1 MTDDEI
7 PTLFNMEEPESE
19 LKPWQRSR
27 VLYPDLSITT
37 DDTEPVT
44 IQDRFEQ
51 FHRLNPWVY
60 ESLVELVRDYQRR
73 GYPAIGIGHLVEIL
87 RWLRRGKT
95 YDPTADFKLSNDY
108 RSRYSSLIMA
118 QEPDLDGFITTR
130 SLRTE

>member
-27 VLYPDLSITT
+27 VLYPEPEEITA
-37 DDTEPVT
+37 DEAAT
-44 IQDRFEQ
+44 IQERFQQ

-60 ESLVELVRDYQRR
+60 ESLVELVRDYRRR

-95 YDPTADFKLSNDY
+95 YDPAADFKLSNDY
-108 RSRYSSLIMA
+108 RSRYSRLIMER
-118 QEPDLDGFITTR
+118 EPDLDGFITTR

>member
-7 PTLFNMEEPESE
+7 PTLFNMEESESE

-27 VLYPDLSITT
+27 VLYPVPEEVTAD
-37 DDTEPVT
+37 EAAT
-44 IQDRFEQ
+44 IQERFEQ

-108 RSRYSSLIMA
+108 RSRYSRLIMER
-118 QEPDLDGFITTR
+118 EPDLDGFITTR

>member
-27 VLYPDLSITT
+27 VLYPVPEEVTAD
-37 DDTEPVT
+37 EAAT
-44 IQDRFEQ
+44 IQERFEQ

-60 ESLVELVRDYQRR
+60 DSLVELVRDYRRR

-108 RSRYSSLIMA
+108 RSRYSRLIMA

>member
-1 MTDDEI
+1 MSDDEA

-27 VLYPDLSITT
+27 VLYPAPEEVTAD
-37 DDTEPVT
+37 EAAT
-44 IQDRFEQ
+44 IQERFEQ

-60 ESLVELVRDYQRR
+60 DSLVELVRDYRRR

-95 YDPTADFKLSNDY
+95 YDPAADFKLSNDY
-108 RSRYSSLIMA
+108 RSRYSRLIMER
-118 QEPDLDGFITTR
+118 EPDLDGFITTR